1 MIIRKLVVLG
11 VAALLGVMAV
21 WTRGGQA
28 LFVLDRETLT
38 KTDDGF
44 VLTFSR
50 GLASL
55 TLSDDGATIAL
66 ARNTFDNGETH
77 TRLVVLDSQTA
88 MARWSDVYP
97 NSLCCSPP
105 LVRMT
110 PDGER
115 VLGLGNMLR
124 VYSDEGR
131 MIFKT
136 DLPGESFGLAAALSD
151 DGRLAGVITSAD
163 RAFLYSVPDGQTL
176 WSGEFEGGDGLALSG
191 DGRFMLI
198 AENKAAHLYDTASLR
213 QVATW
218 PLDYSGSL
226 VVAGL
231 SRDGTLGVTAGYVE
245 TGQDADGNRLWD
257 LRVTL
262 REIAAGQ
269 QTEVTVPSLSLPEL
283 QVAPDGAWVRL
294 AGRWRGGGVL
304 IGRDGSVLRVA
315 ARGERTPGELLARA
329 EERTAW
335 AAGSNIH
342 ITFGKNSTPQ
352 WARVTEGTAQGLWF
366 TGEHLAALGSAQPL
380 YPLSDRLWVWS
391 VYNP

>member
-1 MIIRKLVVLG
+1 MRRLVFLVL
-11 VAALLGVMAV
+11 AALLGVVAV
-21 WTRGGQA
+21 WTRGGQT

-38 KTDDGF
+38 TADDGF
-44 VLTFSR
+44 TLTFPQ
-50 GLASL
+50 GLANVSL
-55 TLSDDGATIAL
+55 SEDGTTIAL
-66 ARNTFDNGETH
+66 ARNIFDDGETH

-115 VLGLGNMLR
+115 VLGVGDVVR
-124 VYSDEGR
+124 VYTDEGQV
-131 MIFKT
+131 IFET
-136 DLPGESFGLAAALSD
+136 DLPGDSFGLAAALSD

-163 RAFLYSVPDGQTL
+163 RAFLYSAPDGQTL
-176 WSGEFEGGDGLALSG
+176 WSGEFEGGNGLALSG
-191 DGRFMLI
+191 NGRLMLI
-198 AENKAAHLYDTASLR
+198 AENKAAHLYDTASLHEI
-213 QVATW
+213 ATW
-218 PLDYSGSL
+218 PLNYSGSL

-245 TGQDADGNRLWD
+245 AGQDADGNRLWE

-262 REIAAGQ
+262 REIAASQ
-269 QTEVTVPSLSLPEL
+269 QTEVTIPSLSLPEL

-294 AGRWRGGGVL
+294 VGRWRGGGVL
-304 IGRDGSVLRVA
+304 IGRDGRILRVA

-342 ITFGKNSTPQ
+342 ITFGNRSTPQ
-352 WARVTEGTAQGLWF
+352 WARLAEGTAQGLWF